1 MENDLKTKL
10 YKEARYLQI
19 VIPYDKDDRM
29 ITFDDSV
36 MIELECN
43 DEFTP
48 PMFNSEDKFL
58 EYVID
63 LEKRKVLNWD
73 YEDGYLRMQGKVRDS
88 GTYTLLD
95 ADKKPLWQIRGY
107 VPNKLIPPFDRGFGD
122 YIELPVDADGSIES
136 WPTTPDFSE
145 FIEEGKEPIPI
156 KTNKWHRAKEALWS
170 VRRMKLNQEE
180 MEWLI
185 GKLMEVKANN

>member
-48 PMFNSEDKFL
+48 PMFNSEDKLL

-63 LEKRKVLNWD
+63 LEERKVLNWD

-107 VPNKLIPPFDRGFGD
+107 VPNKLIPPLDRGFGD
-122 YIELPVDADGSIES
+122 YIELPVDADESIES

-170 VRRMKLNQEE
+170 VRRMNSTRKRWN
-180 MEWLI
+180 
-185 GKLMEVKANN
+185 G